1 MGELKHYI
9 LFPSYNSGLLLE
21 SKLKKEK
28 IKYTIVP
35 SPRKLTACC
44 GIAITY
50 NKEDEDR
57 IKEIINEYSI
67 EIQGF
72 YSLETN
78 YRNFYSN
85 E

>member
-1 MGELKHYI
+1 MKHYI
-9 LFPSYNSGLLLE
+9 LFPSYNSGLQLE

-35 SPRKLTACC
+35 TPRELSSCC
-44 GIAITY
+44 GISIMY

-57 IKEIINEYSI
+57 IRALVEENFINVS
-67 EIQGF
+67 GF
-72 YSLETN
+72 FTLEKK
-78 YRNFYSN
+78 YKNFY